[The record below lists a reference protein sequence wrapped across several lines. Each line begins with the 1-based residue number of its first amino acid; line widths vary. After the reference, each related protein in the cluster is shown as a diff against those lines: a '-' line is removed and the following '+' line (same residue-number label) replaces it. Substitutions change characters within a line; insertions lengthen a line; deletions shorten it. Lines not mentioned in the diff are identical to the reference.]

1 MIDNTKILEV
11 VNNGIENTFSK
22 FNKIIWGEVV
32 KVKEKT
38 IDIQPSYKGR
48 YNEKD
53 RDLPLLVDVP
63 PIFLQGGGS
72 YRADPIKEGDFAL
85 VFIADRCIEQWYYG
99 NNNQAPRQY
108 RMNDLADAFAIV
120 GINQLLT
127 AITIPDVITEIGDKF
142 KKGDCEHIGDI
153 NHQGNYIQEGDFT
166 QNGNKLINGNFV
178 VNGASGGGQASMNN
192 TTFNLPSNSDLIIT
206 TRLGNVSLRAFIES
220 HYHKGDSGG
229 DTGTP
234 II

>member
-32 KVKEKT
+32 KVNEKT

-72 YRADPIKEGDFAL
+72 YRADPINTGDFAL

-120 GINQLLT
+120 GINQLAT
-127 AITIPDVITEIGDKF
+127 AITIPKVITEIGDKF
-142 KKGDCEHIGDI
+142 KEGNCEHIGNITHVGDYLMT
-153 NHQGNYIQEGDFT
+153 GNFT
-166 QNGNKLINGNFV
+166 LNGNLTVNGNITISDGDLTVDGISFKQHV
-178 VNGASGGGQASMNN
+178 HPQNDGNDAGGG
-192 TTFNLPSNSDLIIT
+192 
-206 TRLGNVSLRAFIES
+206 V
-220 HYHKGDSGG
+220 
-229 DTGTP
+229 DTGVAK
-234 II
+234 